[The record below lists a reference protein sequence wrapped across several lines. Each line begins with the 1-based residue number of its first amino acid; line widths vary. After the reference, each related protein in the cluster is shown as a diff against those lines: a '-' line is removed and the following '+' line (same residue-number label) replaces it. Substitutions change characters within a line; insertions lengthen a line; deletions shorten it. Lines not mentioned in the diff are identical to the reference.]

1 MTDTVDDEI
10 RLSHVGKQLPS
21 TAWVGSGNPDGRP
34 SSGGVGKPIS
44 TLRRSLT
51 QMRRLE
57 PKAIELLEASMLDE
71 DEFKECVA
79 LGIRSSATKTP
90 FTITKQPNKTQLDSA
105 KFVVKQIEA
114 LTKGATQDEISMMNL
129 RKAVFE
135 DGDITTLSDG
145 GGSDSYQAPKP
156 MFSLTMSK
164 EQEISYERTLAAALG
179 E

>member
-1 MTDTVDDEI
+1 
-10 RLSHVGKQLPS
+10 
-21 TAWVGSGNPDGRP
+21 
-34 SSGGVGKPIS
+34 
-44 TLRRSLT
+44 
-51 QMRRLE
+51 MRRLE

-71 DEFKECVA
+71 DEFKEWVA